1 MSQVTSWRV
10 VSLEVMHFSMYWGRS
25 YPISIPLQCF
35 FYDDGGDVSAHILSQ
50 GYIISID
57 TQASR
62 PNIYTDTLPS
72 DLHVSVDKT
81 IIS

>member
-1 MSQVTSWRV
+1 MAQVTSWRV
-10 VSLEVMHFSMYWGRS
+10 VSLVCTG
-25 YPISIPLQCF
+25 PISKPLQCF
-35 FYDDGGDVSAHILSQ
+35 FYDDGGDVSAQILSQ

>member
-1 MSQVTSWRV
+1 MAQVTSWRV
-10 VSLEVMHFSMYWGRS
+10 VSLVCTG
-25 YPISIPLQCF
+25 PISKPLRCF
-35 FYDDGGDVSAHILSQ
+35 FYDDGGDVSAHIHSQ